1 VISIRRVESA
11 EPDVQ
16 DFLEVRQSAVV
27 ARRGELLDALS
38 RPKVIAYHGDA
49 VAGVLTYDVVGGD
62 CEVLT
67 LHVAQQWAGVGT
79 LLISEVARIAVGL
92 GCSRYWVVTTN
103 DNIDAFRFYQRR
115 GFCLAAV
122 RCGAVEEAR
131 RSLKPNIPWI
141 GNYGIPLRDEIEL
154 TQQLP
159 PPDAPA

>member
-1 VISIRRVESA
+1 
-11 EPDVQ
+11 
-16 DFLEVRQSAVV
+16 
-27 ARRGELLDALS
+27 
-38 RPKVIAYHGDA
+38 
-49 VAGVLTYDVVGGD
+49 LTYDVVGGD